1 MALKQDMSSDS
12 PVFPFKDRSELPKKM
27 QAVYDKSLSRRGEAK
42 LIAAMAH
49 APKLFDWYIDEFY
62 ENLFYSN
69 NVPKIF
75 KELGRLRL
83 SQVHG
88 CRSCNKGNR
97 LDARSA
103 GLDARK
109 IAAIADIENEI
120 FNDAEKAV
128 LRLADLMSLH
138 AKGARLS
145 NSLYEDLLNH
155 FDQGQII
162 ELSMTFSLL
171 AGMAHFL
178 FAFEMVEREDSCE
191 L

>member
-1 MALKQDMSSDS
+1 MSTDS
-12 PVFPFKDRSELPKKM
+12 PVFPFKDRSELTKKM
-27 QAVYDKSLSRRGEAK
+27 QAVYDKSLSRRGEAR

-49 APKLFDWYIDEFY
+49 APQLFDWYIEEFY
-62 ENLFYSN
+62 EKLFYSDK
-69 NVPKIF
+69 VPQIY

-83 SQVHG
+83 SEVHG

-97 LDARSA
+97 LDAKNA
-103 GLDARK
+103 GLDAQK
-109 IAAIADIENEI
+109 IAAIADRDNEI

-128 LRLADLMSLH
+128 LNLADLMSLH
-138 AKGARLS
+138 AKGALLS
-145 NSLYEDLLNH
+145 KSLYEDLLNH
-155 FDQGQII
+155 FDEGQII

-178 FAFEMVEREDSCE
+178 FTFEMVELEDACE

>member
-1 MALKQDMSSDS
+1 MPKNSS
-12 PVFPFKDRSELPKKM
+12 VFPFKDRSELTEQM
-27 QAVYDKSLSRRGEAK
+27 QLVYDKSVLRRGEAK
-42 LIAAMAH
+42 LISAMAH
-49 APKLFDWYIDEFY
+49 APELFDWYIEEFY
-62 ENLFYSN
+62 NKLFYSN
-69 NVPKIF
+69 NVPKIY

-97 LDARSA
+97 LDAKNA

-109 IAAIADIENEI
+109 IAAISDRDDEI
-120 FNDAEKAV
+120 FNAAEKAV
-128 LRLADLMSLH
+128 LQLADLMSLH

-145 NSLYEDLLNH
+145 KTLYEDLLNH
-155 FDQGQII
+155 FDEGQII

-178 FAFEMVEREDSCE
+178 FAFEMVELEDVCE

>member
-1 MALKQDMSSDS
+1 MPKNS
-12 PVFPFKDRSELPKKM
+12 PVFPFKDRSELTEQM
-27 QAVYDKSLSRRGEAK
+27 QLVYDKSVLRRGEAK
-42 LIAAMAH
+42 LISAMAR
-49 APKLFDWYIDEFY
+49 APELFDWYIEEFY
-62 ENLFYSN
+62 NKLFYSN
-69 NVPKIF
+69 NVPKIY

-97 LDARSA
+97 LDAKSA

-109 IAAIADIENEI
+109 IAAISDRDNEI
-120 FNDAEKAV
+120 FNAAEKAV
-128 LRLADLMSLH
+128 LQLADLMSLH

-145 NSLYEDLLNH
+145 KTLYEDLLNH
-155 FDQGQII
+155 FDEGQII

-178 FAFEMVEREDSCE
+178 FAFEMVELEDVCE